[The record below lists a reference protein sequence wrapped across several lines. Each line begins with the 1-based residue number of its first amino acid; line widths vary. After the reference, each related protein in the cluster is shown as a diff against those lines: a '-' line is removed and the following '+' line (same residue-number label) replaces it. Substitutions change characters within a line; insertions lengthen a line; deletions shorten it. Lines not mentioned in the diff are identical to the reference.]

1 MRSRIISLALPI
13 VLVVGVA
20 AAATEDAGHIKV
32 SKGAVQIERS
42 GQRLAAPVGQTL
54 WQAPQPPQRCG
65 SMTTESPLGVMAEA
79 GQTSRQR
86 VQPVLRLRE

>member
-20 AAATEDAGHIKV
+20 AAAIEDAGHIKV

-42 GQRLAAPVGQTL
+42 GQRLAAPVGQTVREGDVVSL
-54 WQAPQPPQRCG
+54 IPPVG
-65 SMTTESPLGVMAEA
+65 G
-79 GQTSRQR
+79 G
-86 VQPVLRLRE
+86 